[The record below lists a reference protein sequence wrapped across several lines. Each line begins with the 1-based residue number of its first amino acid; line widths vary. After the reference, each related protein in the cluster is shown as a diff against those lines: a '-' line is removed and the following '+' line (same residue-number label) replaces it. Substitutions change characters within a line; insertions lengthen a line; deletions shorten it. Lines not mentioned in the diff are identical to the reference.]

1 MKSSHASSVKMP
13 TPRTSHA
20 AQSIGTPAEST
31 TRPLRSIKIQD
42 RHLERLA
49 VVYVRQSNPQ
59 QVLDHQESRR
69 RQYALAD
76 HAVTLG
82 WPKDRVLVIDED
94 QGQSG
99 HSVEQRDGFKRL
111 LTEVTLGHVGLVL
124 GLEMSRLA
132 RSSKDWHNLLEV
144 CALFGTLLGDQDG
157 IYNPNDTND
166 RLLLG
171 LKGTMSEYEMFTM
184 RNRLQFGRLHKAQR
198 GEVYIAVP
206 CGYLKL
212 PSGQVILDPDEQVR
226 AVVQM
231 VFDKFDELGSQYAVL
246 HYLIRSNIRIGIRL
260 RFGARRGELEWRR
273 PSMSM
278 VSRILHHPMYAGAYV
293 FGRRKRL
300 CQGGSARYK
309 RLSMEEW
316 QVLKRD
322 HLPAYITWEKY
333 LANQQRLQENRN
345 QPNSSGVPRQGTALL
360 SSLLICGTCGR
371 RMRPSYGDR
380 ANPAYGCN
388 WHLMEARVQTCSS
401 MKASVIDELVAQ
413 QVLRALEPAALELS
427 LQAEADVHK
436 ERQRLHRHWQKQLE
450 RARYEVERA
459 ERQYQAVEP
468 ENRLVARTLEQRWE
482 EALRQ
487 QRQLQEEYDRFLQDQ
502 PAQLSEQ
509 ERNRIR
515 ELSNNMPALWHASA
529 TTAAERKE
537 IIRCLVEKVV
547 VHVRKDSEYVDATI
561 HWQGGFTSQ
570 HEIVRPVA
578 RYARM
583 RDFKQLCQRLIE
595 LRKEGFNAAQIA
607 DKLNQEGFSPPKRS
621 GPFSAELVRQLLC
634 RQGISNEKTCS
645 PPLAVQEWWLP
656 DLARE
661 LKMPAGKLRGWIE
674 RGWLHGRQTPAQHL
688 WIVWADRDELRRL
701 RKLVARSHRGVTSQ
715 PCALTT
721 PKIRTQDD
729 LLI

>member
-1 MKSSHASSVKMP
+1 MRSNHATTDKTP
-13 TPRTSHA
+13 TPQTASA
-20 AQSIGTPAEST
+20 EPAM
-31 TRPLRSIKIQD
+31 RPLRSLKIQD

-59 QVLDHQESRR
+59 QVMDHQESRR

-82 WPKDRVLVIDED
+82 WPKDRVLVIDDD

-99 HSVEQRDGFKRL
+99 RSIEQRDGFKRL
-111 LTEVTLGHVGLVL
+111 LAEVTLGHVGLVL

-206 CGYLKL
+206 CGYQKL
-212 PSGQVILDPDEQVR
+212 PSGQVILDPDEQAR
-226 AVVQM
+226 AIVQM

-246 HYLIRSNIRIGIRL
+246 CYLIRNNIRIGIRL

-273 PSMSM
+273 PSMSL
-278 VSRILHHPMYAGAYV
+278 VTRILHHPMYAGAYV

-300 CQGGSARYK
+300 NQDGAARYQW
-309 RLSMEEW
+309 LSMEDW

-333 LANQQRLQENRN
+333 LSNQQRLQENRN
-345 QPNSSGVPRQGTALL
+345 QPNSSGVPRQGAALL
-360 SSLLICGTCGR
+360 SGLLVCGTCGY
-371 RMRPSYGDR
+371 RMRPSYGSAAR
-380 ANPAYGCN
+380 PTYACN
-388 WHLMEARVQTCSS
+388 WHLMDARPQTCSS
-401 MKASVIDELVAQ
+401 MKAGVIDDLVTQ

-427 LQAEADVHK
+427 LQAEADVCQ

-482 EALRQ
+482 ETLRQ
-487 QRQLQEEYDRFLQDQ
+487 QRQLQEEYDRFLQEQ
-502 PAQLSEQ
+502 PAQLSEE

-515 ELSNNMPALWHASA
+515 ELSNDMPALWHAPA

-547 VHVRKDSEYVDATI
+547 VQVRKDSEYVAATI

-578 RYARM
+578 SYARM
-583 RDFKQLCQRLIE
+583 RDFPQLCERL
-595 LRKEGFNAAQIA
+595 RDMHKEGLNAAQMA

-621 GPFSAELVRQLLC
+621 NPFSEELVRQLLC
-634 RQGISNEKTCS
+634 RQGISDERTCL
-645 PPLAVQEWWLP
+645 PPLGPHEWWLSK
-656 DLARE
+656 LARE

-674 RGWLHGRQTPAQHL
+674 RGWLHARQTPAQHL
-688 WIVWADRDELRRL
+688 WIVWADRDEMRRL

-715 PCALTT
+715 PRELTT
-721 PKIRTQDD
+721 PKKRH
-729 LLI
+729 

>member
-1 MKSSHASSVKMP
+1 MPEAS
-13 TPRTSHA
+13 A
-20 AQSIGTPAEST
+20 EPAV
-31 TRPLRSIKIQD
+31 RPLRSVKIQD
-42 RHLERLA
+42 KHLERLA

-59 QVLDHQESRR
+59 QVFDHQESRR

-76 HAVTLG
+76 HAVMLG
-82 WPKDRVLVIDED
+82 WPKDRVLVIDDD

-99 HSVEQRDGFKRL
+99 RSIEQRDGFKRL
-111 LTEVTLGHVGLVL
+111 LAEVTLGHVGLVL

-144 CALFGTLLGDQDG
+144 CALFGALLGDQDG
-157 IYNPNDTND
+157 VYNPNDTND

-206 CGYLKL
+206 SGYLKL
-212 PSGQVILDPDEQVR
+212 PSGQVVLDTDEQAR

-231 VFDKFDELGSQYAVL
+231 VFDKFDELGSQYAVF
-246 HYLIRSNIRIGIRL
+246 HYLIRNHIRIGIRL

-278 VSRILHHPMYAGAYV
+278 VSRILRHPMYAGAYV

-300 CQGGSARYK
+300 RQGKDK
-309 RLSMEEW
+309 RLPMEEW

-322 HLPAYITWEKY
+322 HLPAYITWDKF
-333 LANQQRLQENRN
+333 LANQQRLQDNRN
-345 QPNSSGVPRQGTALL
+345 QPNSAGVPRRGAALL

-371 RMRPSYGDR
+371 RMRPSYGHG
-380 ANPAYGCN
+380 ANPVYGCN
-388 WHLMEARVQTCSS
+388 WHLMEARTQTCGSL
-401 MKASVIDELVAQ
+401 KASVIDDLVAQ

-436 ERQRLHRHWQKQLE
+436 ERQRLHQHWQKQLE

-459 ERQYQAVEP
+459 ERQYHAVEP

-482 EALRQ
+482 ETLRQ
-487 QRQLQEEYDRFLQDQ
+487 QRQVQEEYDRFLQEQ
-502 PAQLSEQ
+502 PAQLSVE

-515 ELSNNMPALWHASA
+515 ELASDMPALWHAPA
-529 TTAAERKE
+529 TTPAERKE
-537 IIRCLVEKVV
+537 IIRCLVEKII
-547 VHVRKDSEYVDATI
+547 VHVKKDSEYVDATI

-578 RYARM
+578 SYARM
-583 RDFKQLCQRLIE
+583 RDFPQLCERLIE
-595 LRKEGFNAAQIA
+595 MRKEGLNAAQMA
-607 DKLNQEGFSPPKRS
+607 DKLNKEGFSPPRRS
-621 GPFSAELVRQLLC
+621 GPFYEELVRQLLC
-634 RQGISNEKTCS
+634 RQGISNEKTCLPS
-645 PPLAVQEWWLP
+645 LAPHEWWLP

-715 PCALTT
+715 PQNLTT
-721 PKIRTQDD
+721 PKKRP
-729 LLI
+729 

>member
-1 MKSSHASSVKMP
+1 MKSSHATSDKTP
-13 TPRTSHA
+13 TPRTAS
-20 AQSIGTPAEST
+20 AEPVV
-31 TRPLRSIKIQD
+31 RPLRSTKIQD
-42 RHLERLA
+42 LHLERLA

-59 QVLDHQESRR
+59 QVFDHQESRR

-76 HAVTLG
+76 HAVMLG
-82 WPKDRVLVIDED
+82 WPKDRVMVIDED

-99 HSVEQRDGFKRL
+99 RGVEQRDGFKRL

-144 CALFGTLLGDQDG
+144 CALFGALLGDQDG

-206 CGYLKL
+206 CGYQKL

-231 VFDKFDELGSQYAVL
+231 VFDKFDELGSQYAVF
-246 HYLIRSNIRIGIRL
+246 HYLIRNNIRFGIRL

-273 PSMSM
+273 ASMSM
-278 VSRILHHPMYAGAYV
+278 VSRILRHPMYAGAYV

-300 CQGGSARYK
+300 GQGAAARYK
-309 RLSMEEW
+309 RLPMEEW
-316 QVLKRD
+316 QVLKHD
-322 HLPAYITWEKY
+322 HLPAYITWEKF
-333 LANQQRLQENRN
+333 LANQRRLQENRN
-345 QPNSSGVPRQGTALL
+345 QLGSSGVPRRGAALL
-360 SSLLICGTCGR
+360 PSLLICGMCGR
-371 RMRPSYGDR
+371 RMRPSYGHAAR
-380 ANPAYGCN
+380 PVYGCN
-388 WHLMEARVQTCSS
+388 AHLMEARPQTCSS
-401 MKASVIDELVAQ
+401 LSAAVIDDLVAQ

-427 LQAEADVHK
+427 LQAESDMHK

-450 RARYEVERA
+450 RVRYEVERA
-459 ERQYQAVEP
+459 ERQYHTVEP

-487 QRQLQEEYDRFLQDQ
+487 QRQVQEEYDRFVQEQ
-502 PAQLSEQ
+502 PAQLSEE
-509 ERNRIR
+509 ERARIR
-515 ELSNNMPALWHASA
+515 ELSNDMPSLWHAPA

-537 IIRCLVEKVV
+537 IIRCLVEKVI
-547 VHVRKDSEYVDATI
+547 VHVRRDSEYVDATI

-578 RYARM
+578 SYARM
-583 RDFKQLCQRLIE
+583 RDFSQLCNRLVE
-595 LRKEGFNAAQIA
+595 MRKEGLNAKQMS
-607 DKLNQEGFSPPKRS
+607 DRLNQEGFSPPKRS
-621 GPFSAELVRQLLC
+621 GPFYEELVRQLLC
-634 RQGISNEKTCS
+634 RQGISDERTCM
-645 PPLAVQEWWLP
+645 PPLAPHEWWLR

-661 LKMPAGKLRGWIE
+661 LKMPDGKLRGWIE
-674 RGWLHGRQTPAQHL
+674 RGWLHARQTPAQHL

-701 RKLVARSHRGVTSQ
+701 RKLVARSHRGITSQ
-715 PCALTT
+715 PRELIT
-721 PKIRTQDD
+721 PKKRT
-729 LLI
+729 LR

>member
-1 MKSSHASSVKMP
+1 MKSNNASSDKKP
-13 TPRTSHA
+13 TLATQATRSGEALPER
-20 AQSIGTPAEST
+20 GV
-31 TRPLRSIKIQD
+31 RPLRSAKIQD
-42 RHLERLA
+42 RHLQRLA
-49 VVYVRQSNPQ
+49 VVYVRQSTPQ
-59 QVLDHQESRR
+59 QVLDHQESRA

-99 HSVEQRDGFKRL
+99 RSVEQRDGFKRL

-144 CALFGTLLGDQDG
+144 CGLFATLLGDQDG
-157 IYNPNDTND
+157 VYNPNDTND

-212 PSGQVILDPDEQVR
+212 PSGQVILDPDEQAR

-231 VFDKFDELGSQYAVL
+231 VFDKFDELGSQYGVL
-246 HYLIRSNIRIGIRL
+246 HYLIRNNLRIGIRL

-293 FGRRKRL
+293 FGRHKRLGQGASARRKRL
-300 CQGGSARYK
+300 PMA
-309 RLSMEEW
+309 EW
-316 QVLKRD
+316 QVLKHD

-333 LANQQRLQENRN
+333 LSNQQRLQANRHL
-345 QPNSSGVPRQGTALL
+345 PTSAGVPRQGAALL

-371 RMRPSYGDR
+371 RMQPNYGDR
-380 ANPAYGCN
+380 ANPVYGCD
-388 WHLMEARVQTCSS
+388 WHQMEARMQTCHS
-401 MKASVIDELVAQ
+401 MKASVIDDLVAQ

-427 LQAEADVHK
+427 LQAEADVDK

-459 ERQYQAVEP
+459 ERQFQAVEP

-482 EALRQ
+482 ETLRQ
-487 QRQLQEEYDRFLQDQ
+487 QRQVQEEHDRFLQDQ
-502 PAQLSEQ
+502 PAQLSAD
-509 ERNRIR
+509 ERQRIR
-515 ELSNNMPALWHASA
+515 ELSNDMPGLWHAPA
-529 TTAAERKE
+529 TMPAERKE

-547 VHVRKDSEYVDATI
+547 VHVQKDSEYVDATI

-570 HEIVRPVA
+570 HELVRPVA
-578 RYARM
+578 NYAHM
-583 RDFKQLCQRLIE
+583 RDFQRLCE
-595 LRKEGFNAAQIA
+595 RLVEMRKQGFSAAQMA
-607 DKLNQEGFSPPKRS
+607 DKLNQEGFSPPKRRS
-621 GPFSAELVRQLLC
+621 PFSAELVRQLLC
-634 RQGISNEKTCS
+634 RQGISNEKACT
-645 PPLAVQEWWLP
+645 PPLAEHEWLLP

-688 WIVWADRDELRRL
+688 WIAWADRDELRRL
-701 RKLVARSHRGVTSQ
+701 RKLIARSHRGVTSQ
-715 PCALTT
+715 PVKLTT
-721 PKIRTQDD
+721 PKNRSSR
-729 LLI
+729 

>member
-1 MKSSHASSVKMP
+1 VKSSHAAPDKRPPSQATQTARSVEANTAP
-13 TPRTSHA
+13 
-20 AQSIGTPAEST
+20 
-31 TRPLRSIKIQD
+31 RPLRSTKIQD
-42 RHLERLA
+42 HHLDRLA

-59 QVLDHQESRR
+59 QVFDHQESRA

-76 HAVTLG
+76 HAVILG
-82 WPKDRVLVIDED
+82 WPKDRVLVIDDD

-99 HSVEQRDGFKRL
+99 RSVEERDGFKRL

-184 RNRLQFGRLHKAQR
+184 RNRLQFGRLHKAER

-212 PSGQVILDPDEQVR
+212 PSGQVVLDPDEQVR

-231 VFDKFDELGSQYAVL
+231 VFDKFDELGSLYAVF
-246 HYLIRSNIRIGIRL
+246 HYLIRKNIRIGIRV

-278 VSRILHHPMYAGAYV
+278 VSRIIRHPTYAGAYV

-300 CQGGSARYK
+300 QPGSETKEK
-309 RLSMEEW
+309 RLPMNEW
-316 QVLKRD
+316 QVLKHD

-333 LANQQRLQENRN
+333 LANQRRLQENCN
-345 QPNSSGVPRQGTALL
+345 QPNSSGVPRQGAALL
-360 SSLLICGTCGR
+360 SGLLMCGTCGR
-371 RMRPSYGDR
+371 RMRPSYGQK

-388 WHLMEARVQTCSS
+388 WHLMEARILTCSS
-401 MKASVIDELVAQ
+401 MKASVIDDLVTQ

-427 LQAEADVHK
+427 LQAEADVQT

-450 RARYEVERA
+450 RVRYEVERA
-459 ERQYQAVEP
+459 ERQYQVVEP

-487 QRQLQEEYDRFLQDQ
+487 QRQLQEEYDRFMQDQ
-502 PAQLSEQ
+502 PARLSEH

-515 ELSNNMPALWHASA
+515 ELSSDMPALWHASA
-529 TTAAERKE
+529 ITAAERKE
-537 IIRCLVEKVV
+537 IVRCLVEKVV
-547 VHVRKDSEYVDATI
+547 AQVKNDSEYVNVTI

-578 RYARM
+578 SYSRM
-583 RDFKQLCQRLIE
+583 RDFQQLCQRLVD
-595 LRKEGFNAAQIA
+595 LRKEGLKAAAIA
-607 DKLNQEGFSPPKRS
+607 DKLNQEGFSPPKR
-621 GPFSAELVRQLLC
+621 GPFSEELVRQLLC
-634 RQGISNEKTCS
+634 RHGLSNEKICT
-645 PPLAVQEWWLP
+645 PPLGSHEWWLP
-656 DLARE
+656 DMARE
-661 LKMPAGKLRGWIE
+661 LKMPASKLRGWIE
-674 RGWLHGRQTPAQHL
+674 RGWLHARQTPIQHL
-688 WIVWADRDELRRL
+688 WIVWADRDELKRL

-715 PCALTT
+715 PRELTT
-721 PKIRTQDD
+721 PKSRS
-729 LLI
+729 